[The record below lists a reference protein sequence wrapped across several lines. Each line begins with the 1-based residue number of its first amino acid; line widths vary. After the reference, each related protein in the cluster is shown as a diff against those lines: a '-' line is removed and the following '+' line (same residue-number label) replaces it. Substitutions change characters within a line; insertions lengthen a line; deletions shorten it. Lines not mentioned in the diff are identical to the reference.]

1 MLNVKED
8 FTGAKYIKPYTDF
21 GFKKLFGSFLFNK
34 FFIAIV
40 IVFFS
45 VTAAVAQT
53 GGADGNF
60 NAGITSP
67 EGGLTCNV
75 QFSNG
80 QLTGIIT
87 LKNIDYK
94 TVRLNL
100 GVKTNKGT
108 LGTSYDSFVEA
119 RTSQYNGSIVSN
131 IAEKKSY
138 TDRYNEIVLSFKNSN
153 SISYDVTIRTYEEGV
168 AVKYDVKSTQQISIT
183 DDLTSLDLI
192 GYNPTCYSERNTESG
207 YSANGAYS
215 SGSSIAPLFIN
226 ASGISALMN
235 EANNPALAAPLTINF
250 RNSVYTFSQT
260 YSYSNNISTSWR
272 YCVFGENPVKMLDGK
287 YILWSLNQKNTD
299 NTNWIKPGKTFR
311 ACITNNYFHTDSVKN
326 RIDFAQ
332 KMHFGYVLLDAGWY
346 GLGYSKEHNSRS
358 NPLKPVSELN
368 IQECCRYA
376 NEKGIGI
383 ILYVNKVAWQN
394 YDNTQMLDLYK
405 SWGVKGLKLGFMDGK
420 SKDGLRHIY
429 SIIKGAYDR
438 QMIVNVHDEIRQTGL
453 ERQYPNLM
461 TTEGIKGN
469 EHRENKGD
477 HTSLLPFS
485 RYMSGS
491 GDYTICY
498 KGYPDN
504 NEAYKG
510 MTTTKG
516 HQLALATA
524 FFCPIQHIFWYG
536 KPNEY
541 PKSIEIEYFRALPTV
556 WDDTKVLEGK
566 PCEYFSIAR
575 KSGDKWFVSTH
586 TYQARTAHL
595 CMDFLDPNYYY
606 YVAIYEDTSNSI
618 RRTVKMISSSDVLE
632 LDLKANGGAV
642 ALVSKSNVFIDSQDD
657 SKDEP
662 KDEQKDEPK
671 DDNQTD
677 NSSDETSDNLPTPT
691 SEIQIENPTTKV
703 WAYDRVIYIE
713 SKPNLEYS
721 IIDVNGRVLKI
732 GVTNTNHD
740 EVRLGGNVEGVVIV
754 IINGKSF
761 KIRY

>member
-1 MLNVKED
+1 MRGTIVIERILLAV
-8 FTGAKYIKPYTDF
+8 
-21 GFKKLFGSFLFNK
+21 
-34 FFIAIV
+34 FIALLSLNAV
-40 IVFFS
+40 YGQDFS
-45 VTAAVAQT
+45 SE
-53 GGADGNF
+53 
-60 NAGITSP
+60 IISP
-67 EGGLTCNV
+67 EGGLSCNV
-75 QFSNG
+75 QFANKR
-80 QLTGIIT
+80 LMATIT

-94 TVRLNL
+94 TVRMNL
-100 GVKTNKGT
+100 GVQTNKGT
-108 LGTSYDSFVEA
+108 LGTSSDSFVEA
-119 RTSQYNGSIVSN
+119 RTAQYDGVITSA

-138 TDRYNEIVLSFKNSN
+138 TDRYSEMVLSFANQN
-153 SISYDVTIRTYEEGV
+153 NISYDVTIRAYEEGV
-168 AVKYDVKSTQQISIT
+168 AVKYDVKSKQQISIT
-183 DDLTSLDLI
+183 EDLTALDLV
-192 GYNPTCYSERNTESG
+192 GCDPTCYSEKSTESG
-207 YSANGAYS
+207 YSTNGSNS
-215 SGSSIAPLFIN
+215 SGTSIAPLFVN
-226 ASGISALMN
+226 SSGLSVLIN
-235 EANNPALAAPLTINF
+235 EANNPALTAPLTIRF
-250 RNSVYTFSQT
+250 KNSVYTFSQT

-287 YILWSLNQKNTD
+287 YILWSLNQENTD

-346 GLGYSKEHNSRS
+346 GLGYSKEHNAKS
-358 NPLKPVSELN
+358 NPMQPVSELN

-394 YDNTQMLDLYK
+394 YNNTQMLDLYK

-420 SKDGLRHIY
+420 SKNGLNLIY
-429 SIIKGAYDR
+429 SIIQGAYDR

-469 EHRENKGD
+469 EHRENQGN
-477 HTSLLPFS
+477 HTTLLPFS

-491 GDYTICY
+491 GDYTICF
-498 KGYPDN
+498 KGYSAN
-504 NEAYKG
+504 NESYKG

-536 KPNEY
+536 KPNDY
-541 PKSIEIEYFRALPTV
+541 PKEIEIEYFKALPTV
-556 WDDTKVLEGK
+556 WDDFKVLEGNPK
-566 PCEYFSIAR
+566 QLFSIAR
-575 KSGDKWFVSTH
+575 KKDDKWFVSTH
-586 TYQARTAHL
+586 TYQARTANL
-595 CMDFLDPNYYY
+595 IMDFLDSDCYYY
-606 YVAIYEDTSNSI
+606 ATIYEDSVNSI
-618 RRTVKMISSSDVLE
+618 KRTIKRISSSDVLDF
-632 LDLKANGGAV
+632 DLLTNGGAV
-642 ALVSKSNVFIDSQDD
+642 AIISKSEILINPPDEP
-657 SKDEP
+657 KDEP
-662 KDEQKDEPK
+662 KDEPEDEPKDEPK
-671 DDNQTD
+671 D
-677 NSSDETSDNLPTPT
+677 EPSDNPSTPT
-691 SEIQIENPTTKV
+691 SEIQIDIPAARV

-713 SKPNLEYS
+713 SEPNREYT

-740 EVRLGGNVEGVVIV
+740 EIRLGGNVEGVVIV